1 MKPYLIVI
9 DMQNDFID
17 GALGTPEAQAM
28 LPRAVERIRGFR
40 DGAVIATMDTHEADY
55 LDTAEGQKLPV
66 VHCVRGT
73 EGWQIAPAVKEALG
87 ADCVI
92 VEKPTFGSVRLP
104 GLVDLRSVRP
114 RSGRCRPPGPETRW
128 HPVRPGP

>member
-1 MKPYLIVI
+1 MKRFLIVV
-9 DMQNDFID
+9 DMQKE
-17 GALGTPEAQAM
+17 EAQAM

-73 EGWQIAPAVKEALG
+73 EGWQLDKSIAAALRDKEYA
-87 ADCVI
+87 A
-92 VEKPTFGSVRLP
+92 VEKTTFGSMDLPRLIEKAAEGEDFSVELI
-104 GLVDLRSVRP
+104 GLCTDICVVSNAQD
-114 RSGRCRPPGPETRW
+114 E
-128 HPVRPGP
+128 